1 MSQSAIRQ
9 QRLNNQQIS
18 ASRFDAPAELV
29 RWMIAMQ
36 AQEFAHAKWAIGLRL
51 SQITKDADVEKVFN
65 DGGILRT
72 HVMRPTWH
80 FVSAADIR
88 WLLALTAPR
97 VHALN
102 GFSYR
107 KLELTPAVRN
117 RCTNIIV
124 SALQGCKHL
133 TRTNLLQ
140 ALTKKK
146 IVADGLRLAYIMM
159 NAELEGI
166 ICSGPRHG
174 KQFTYAL
181 LDERVPPIKPYDRDE
196 ALSGFT
202 SRYFASRGPATIH
215 DFANWSGLTLKEVK
229 EGVALVKNEL
239 HPETINGKEY
249 YVTPDNGAI
258 KHPEG
263 RGTFLM
269 PDYDEYGMS
278 YKDRSALATSKN
290 TNATKDESLIFGHW
304 IVVNGVIE
312 GTWNQEIKKS
322 SIAITSSF
330 FKSLPKSKHAEVT
343 RAFRRYC
350 SFFGKE
356 LEHTF

>member
-1 MSQSAIRQ
+1 MSKSVLRQ
-9 QRLNNQQIS
+9 QRLHNQQVIN
-18 ASRFDAPAELV
+18 SRFDAPAELV
-29 RWMIAMQ
+29 QWMIAMQ

-51 SQITKDADVEKVFN
+51 SRITKDAEVEKVFN

-80 FVSAADIR
+80 FVAAADIR

-97 VHALN
+97 VHVLN

-107 KLELTPAVRN
+107 KLELTPSLRN

-124 SALQGCKHL
+124 SALQGGKHL
-133 TRTNLLQ
+133 TRTSLHQ
-140 ALTKKK
+140 TLTKKK

-166 ICSGPRHG
+166 ICSGPRQG

-181 LDERVPPIKPYDRDE
+181 LDERVPPTKPYDRDE
-196 ALSGFT
+196 ALCGFT
-202 SRYFASRGPATIH
+202 GRYFASRGPATIQ
-215 DFANWSGLTLKEVK
+215 DFAYWSGLTLKEVK
-229 EGVALVKNEL
+229 EGVAFAKSQLRAEV
-239 HPETINGKEY
+239 IDGKEY
-249 YVTPDNGAI
+249 YMIHDNDAVNN
-258 KHPEG
+258 PEG
-263 RGTFLM
+263 RGTYLM

-278 YKDRSALATSKN
+278 YKDRSALSSLKN
-290 TNATKDESLIFGHW
+290 TNPTKEDLTFGHF
-304 IVVNGVIE
+304 IVVDGVIM

-322 SIAITSSF
+322 SIVITSSF
-330 FKSLPKSKHAEVT
+330 FKPLPKSKHAEVT
-343 RAFRRYC
+343 RAFKRYG